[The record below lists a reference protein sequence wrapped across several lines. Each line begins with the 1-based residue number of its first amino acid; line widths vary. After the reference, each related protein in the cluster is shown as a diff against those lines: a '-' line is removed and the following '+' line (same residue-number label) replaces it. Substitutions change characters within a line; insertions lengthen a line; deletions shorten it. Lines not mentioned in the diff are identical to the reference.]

1 MPPGEPPHPKA
12 LFSLVPLNARAKSI
26 LTYRD
31 NVRFVSSFPLHKANP
46 TVKVQGLDIGPQI
59 ASGSN
64 ETLAILGRVGNIKF
78 DDLEISPYHCSFELD
93 QHNREEVILQDRS
106 LDNSTQ
112 PYGQTAKP
120 FKQGHP
126 HRRVLV
132 DREINL
138 QFGMGGPDHNLYQF
152 QIYWHDQRDDNRV
165 GNPHHARTIAD
176 EPPTSGP
183 SPLYTGIHAAGI
195 WGMIR
200 YSKRKKLGKGAFG
213 EVWKVADVDTGK
225 HLAVKRLKM
234 SHNHF
239 DEYSSLKQ
247 EARMLSSVSHVRTP
261 SEFSPVKHDGYFD
274 IFMELKPGSVQD
286 LIDEYD
292 LFERDTN
299 AAISLAFQMLKALD
313 YLAQRGMI
321 HRDVKPLNILFTPLS
336 NGKYLYQLAD
346 FGLANT
352 VVNAQTYAGTKMYMA
367 PELYQDSPW
376 LQTVKMDI
384 WSLFVTLAYAMN
396 AAGFQNKP
404 MSPREQVFKAV
415 SEATS
420 CSVLGRFR
428 EMAIMDPCYRATA
441 EDMLDTARSLSEIT
455 FTGFAQGPNR
465 M

>member
-1 MPPGEPPHPKA
+1 MPPGQPPHPQA
-12 LFSLVPLNARAKSI
+12 LFSLVPLNARAIGI

-31 NVRFVSSFPLHKANP
+31 NDRFVSSFPLHSDNP

-64 ETLAILGRVGNIKF
+64 DTLAILGRVGNIKF

-93 QHNREEVILQDRS
+93 EHNREEVILQDRS

-112 PYGQTAKP
+112 PYGRTAKP
-120 FKQGHP
+120 FKEGHLD
-126 HRRVLV
+126 RRVLV

-138 QFGMGGPDHNLYQF
+138 QFSMGGPNHDLYQL
-152 QIYWHDQRDDNRV
+152 QIFWHDQRDDNRV

-239 DEYSSLKQ
+239 DEYSSLEQ
-247 EARMLSSVSHVRTP
+247 EAHMLSSVSH
-261 SEFSPVKHDGYFD
+261 
-274 IFMELKPGSVQD
+274 
-286 LIDEYD
+286 
-292 LFERDTN
+292 
-299 AAISLAFQMLKALD
+299 MLQALD
-313 YLAQRGMI
+313 YLAKKGMI

-336 NGKYLYQLAD
+336 DGKYLYQLAD

-367 PELYQDSPW
+367 PELYQDSKWP
-376 LQTVKMDI
+376 QTVKMDI

-396 AAGFQNKP
+396 ASGFQRKP
-404 MSPREQVFKAV
+404 MHPREQVFKAV
-415 SEATS
+415 REAANGAE
-420 CSVLGRFR
+420 LGRFR
-428 EMAIMDPCYRATA
+428 EMAIMNPYYRATA
-441 EDMLDTARSLSEIT
+441 EDMLDTARRLSEIT
-455 FTGFAQGPNR
+455 FTGFAQGRNR